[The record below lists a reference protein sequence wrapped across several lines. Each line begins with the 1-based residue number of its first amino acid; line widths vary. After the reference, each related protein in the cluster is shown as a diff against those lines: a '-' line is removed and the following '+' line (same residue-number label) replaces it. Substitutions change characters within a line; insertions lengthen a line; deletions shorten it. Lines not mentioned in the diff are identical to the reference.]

1 MRIGLLG
8 AGRIGSL
15 HAETLERSEAVDAVT
30 IFDPIPSRAGA
41 LAASIGAEVAESAE
55 ELMAASDAVL
65 IASSTD
71 SHADDLMMAAAAG
84 LPTFCEKPIAIDL
97 ESTDRAIDAVERA
110 GVPVMMG
117 FNRRFDSGFSKA
129 RAAVADGTI
138 GDLMLVVGQ
147 HHDYRPSPEEY
158 IAVSGGQYK
167 DQLIHD
173 FDLVRF
179 VSGDEVTAVHAAGS
193 TVGPDAYERHGD
205 TVSTVVTLWL
215 TSGAIASLSGA
226 RLDPNGYD
234 VRKEVF
240 GTGDSISVGWDDHTP
255 IRRVESGTAPTD
267 PYQEWLARFGDSY
280 RAEIDA
286 FLSMARGEIASP
298 CTVHDARAAL
308 VIAEACRRSL
318 ERSGPVELEEI

>member
-15 HAETLERSEAVDAVT
+15 HAETLSRSEAVEIVT
-30 IFDPIPSRAGA
+30 IFDPVPSRAKA
-41 LAASIGAEVAESAE
+41 LATSIGAKEARSAE
-55 ELMAASDAVL
+55 ELIAASDALL

-71 SHADDLMMAAAAG
+71 SHADDLTMAAAAG
-84 LPTFCEKPIAIDL
+84 LPAFCEKPIAIDL
-97 ESTDRAIDAVERA
+97 DSTDRAIDAVERA

-117 FNRRFDSGFSKA
+117 FNRRFDAGFSKA
-129 RAAVADGTI
+129 RAAVVDGSI

-147 HHDYRPSPEEY
+147 HHDHRPSPEEY
-158 IAVSGGQYK
+158 IAVSGGQFK

-173 FDLVRF
+173 FDLLRF
-179 VSGDEVTAVHAAGS
+179 VSGDEVTAVHAAGN
-193 TVGPDAYERHGD
+193 TVGGEAYERHGD
-205 TVSTVVTLWL
+205 TMVAVVTLWL
-215 TSGAIASLSGA
+215 ESGAVASLSGA
-226 RLDPNGYD
+226 RLDPIGYD
-234 VRKEVF
+234 VRMEVF

-255 IRRVESGTAPTD
+255 IRLVEDGAVPTD
-267 PYQEWLARFGDSY
+267 PYREWLPRFGDSY

-308 VIAEACRRSL
+308 VIAEACKRSL
-318 ERSGPVELEEI
+318 QRRGPVELEEI